1 MLFLEHIYTS
11 GLKKSEETAAKEM
24 VVALATQKAEELD
37 AVAVLSNQYRGCYPS
52 GRYVSAPIYIY
63 ISKSKNGR
71 QYLDSLGGAAVTL
84 AEEQYKQESFL
95 VERAALDRAHAA

>member
-52 GRYVSAPIYIY
+52 GRYVSAQS
-63 ISKSKNGR
+63 ISTSQSPKM
-71 QYLDSLGGAAVTL
+71 GASILTL
-84 AEEQYKQESFL
+84 WE
-95 VERAALDRAHAA
+95 ALQ